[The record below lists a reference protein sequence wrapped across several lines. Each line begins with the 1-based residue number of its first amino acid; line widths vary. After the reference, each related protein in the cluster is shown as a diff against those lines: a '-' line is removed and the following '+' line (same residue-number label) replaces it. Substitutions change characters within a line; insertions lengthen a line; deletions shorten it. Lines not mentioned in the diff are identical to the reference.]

1 MREYTFSYWFGS
13 AYGWWRWMDV
23 IWMEETAGWSRDY
36 STARLPDSQ
45 ARRGQGRFVTDP
57 APPPLFYRPGI
68 ASRRA
73 YFIRMYSRGYRHQGL
88 RARLAEVSFGS
99 TH

>member
-57 APPPLFYRPGI
+57 APPAVLSTRNRIAARIFHQNVLAWLQAPGI
-68 ASRRA
+68 EGPA
-73 YFIRMYSRGYRHQGL
+73 G
-88 RARLAEVSFGS
+88 
-99 TH
+99 